1 MINIV
6 TIDREYGSGASDIAR
21 TLGVRLGW
29 DVWDERLTTEIAR
42 LMECDCRTVEA
53 LEESRDPLYYRLLKA
68 FFRGSAEGMQIA
80 PRLKMVDADCI
91 RQVAE
96 RVVLA
101 AAEEGHSILVGRGSA
116 YYLRNRP
123 DAFHVFIHASFEDKV
138 RRLRTT
144 GVGEHEA
151 AELVDTVD
159 RDRAAFVKRYFKTTW
174 PDWQRFHLLIDSAIG
189 DEAVV
194 DRILHGMDMVERLSQ
209 RSAGQ
214 SR

>member
-1 MINIV
+1 MINII

-21 TLGVRLGW
+21 TLGARLGW

-42 LMECDCRTVEA
+42 LMECDCRTVEL
-53 LEESRDPLYYRLLKA
+53 LEESQDPLYYRLLKA
-68 FFRGSAEGMQIA
+68 FFRGSAEGVQNA

-101 AAEEGHSILVGRGSA
+101 AAKDGHSILVGRGSA

-123 DAFHVFIHASFEDKV
+123 DAFHVFIHGSFEDKV
-138 RRLRTT
+138 RRLQRT
-144 GVGEHEA
+144 GVSKHEA

-159 RDRAAFVKRYFKTTW
+159 RDRAAFVKRYFKTKW
-174 PDWQRFHLLIDSAIG
+174 PDWHRFHLLIDSAVG
-189 DEAVV
+189 DERVV
-194 DRILHGMDMVERLSQ
+194 DRIMDGIDMVERLSQ
-209 RSAGQ
+209 RSECQ